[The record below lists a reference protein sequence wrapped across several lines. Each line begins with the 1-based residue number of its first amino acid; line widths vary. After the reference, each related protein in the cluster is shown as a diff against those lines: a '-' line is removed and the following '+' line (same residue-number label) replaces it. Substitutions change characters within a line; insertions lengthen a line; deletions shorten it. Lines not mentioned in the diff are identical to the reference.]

1 MNNDSGD
8 PSVNEITSSLFSRL
22 RKKGATSRTAS
33 RIGIHDTKQSDEPSV
48 DIPLPITRDDA
59 ERVFVLPKVGQSIPY
74 VSVPRKN
81 RRHLHFFLSVLLV
94 LFGISMC
101 HTNENV
107 RVVNKEPVQ
116 EVVPQKME
124 AQKPADTYQSPKM
137 AANTTNQSVDTD
149 FVAGQ
154 KPNEIRLSA
163 LQDCLMLRHYVDVDK
178 QSLRIDGQ
186 ACVSV
191 KFSGKSFHIIGSSY
205 QLVVFNEA
213 PESDLSCGNLD
224 GMNNT
229 EEECQNF
236 LKMHS
241 YRDEIRIF
249 VSEGSSFF
257 VN

>member
-8 PSVNEITSSLFSRL
+8 PHVNEIASSLFARL
-22 RKKGATSRTAS
+22 RKKGATSRTTS
-33 RIGIHDTKQSDEPSV
+33 SPSVHDTKQSDEPSV

-59 ERVFVLPKVGQSIPY
+59 ERVFVLPKVGHSIPY
-74 VSVPRKN
+74 VAVPRKN
-81 RRHLHFFLSVLLV
+81 RRYLHFSLSVLLV
-94 LFGISMC
+94 LFGVSMC
-101 HTNENV
+101 HTNENI
-107 RVVNKEPVQ
+107 RVVNKESVQ
-116 EVVPQKME
+116 EVVSQKME
-124 AQKPADTYQSPKM
+124 AQKPVDTYQAPKM
-137 AANTTNQSVDTD
+137 AANTTNQPANTN
-149 FVAGQ
+149 FVLGH

-178 QSLRIDGQ
+178 QSLRVSGQ

-191 KFSGKSFHIIGSSY
+191 KFSGESFHIVGSSY

-249 VSEGSSFF
+249 VSEGSNFF